1 MKSSP
6 GTRILVPMRKS
17 NSQRLYRGAA
27 AILLATAFNH
37 FADRILGVTIE
48 AFSGGI
54 GYFSP
59 SWVLD
64 MFLVPFVAGALVSLV
79 YGFGGKWLSYVPP
92 LIVRTLSY
100 LVLANHLTA
109 MAPGSSLM
117 PLGWWG
123 FYLILTLEAAA
134 IGGVI
139 GEVVIKRTYGRS
151 PPPKPAQKAA
161 EPVRPIQ
168 R

>member
-1 MKSSP
+1 MGK
-6 GTRILVPMRKS
+6 T
-17 NSQRLYRGAA
+17 NSQRVYRGAA
-27 AILLATAFNH
+27 AVLLATAFNH

-48 AFSGGI
+48 AFSGGV

-64 MFLVPFVAGALVSLV
+64 LFLVPFLAGGLVSLIF
-79 YGFGGKWLSYVPP
+79 GFGGKWLSFVPP

-100 LVLANHLTA
+100 LTIANHLTA
-109 MAPGSSLM
+109 IAPGASLM
-117 PLGWWG
+117 PMGWWG
-123 FYLILTLEAAA
+123 FYLILAVEAAA
-134 IGGVI
+134 VGGVI

-151 PPPKPAQKAA
+151 APKKIATPA
-161 EPVRPIQ
+161 RPIQ

>member
-6 GTRILVPMRKS
+6 GKRILAPMEKS

-27 AILLATAFNH
+27 AVLLGTAFNH

-64 MFLVPFVAGALVSLV
+64 LFLVPFLVGVMVSLI
-79 YGFGGKWLSYVPP
+79 YGFGGKWLSYIPA
-92 LIVRTLSY
+92 LIVRTVSY
-100 LVLANHLTA
+100 FAIANHLTSI
-109 MAPGSSLM
+109 APGSSLM

-123 FYLILTLEAAA
+123 FYVILAIESAAV
-134 IGGVI
+134 GGVL
-139 GEVVIKRTYGRS
+139 GEVMIKRTYGRS
-151 PPPKPAQKAA
+151 APPKDAVSVP
-161 EPVRPIQ
+161 PIK